1 MPPLAQVGVVVVVVD
16 VVVVVVVLLV
26 VVDVVVVVVTLVVV
40 VVAAPVVVVVVAPV
54 GQMPVTWPMP
64 STVTSSLTHSSSIS
78 ASMLAAIPSPVQGLT
93 ALKAAVNFMLA
104 LSRQPPGALSTGR
117 PFAAALA

>member
-1 MPPLAQVGVVVVVVD
+1 MLVVVVEDVVVLVDVVD
-16 VVVVVVVLLV
+16 VVV
-26 VVDVVVVVVTLVVV
+26 LVVV
-40 VVAAPVVVVVVAPV
+40 VVATT

-64 STVTSSLTHSSSIS
+64 STVTSWLTHSSSIS

-104 LSRQPPGALSTGR
+104 LSRQPPGAESTGW